1 MTQLQYSSLWHSAG
15 PLKLLFYVLTWP
27 FCTTL
32 TISQRIKMDQFE
44 TSKKKKNPKEPY
56 NYHEVNLQ
64 AN

>member
-1 MTQLQYSSLWHSAG
+1 M
-15 PLKLLFYVLTWP
+15 
-27 FCTTL
+27 L

-44 TSKKKKNPKEPY
+44 TSKKKKKNPKEPY